1 MVSPRD
7 PSAKN
12 NQNQG
17 KGNTSAKAFPFV
29 HKECWIFYE
38 TDYSILRTAEG
49 LEKFSDLPDTA
60 LDAEKAKKIAQ
71 RLGIPEDNIKTYT
84 N

>member
-1 MVSPRD
+1 MALVFFPYRYHKKQTETNLVSPRD
-7 PSAKN
+7 PQARN
-12 NQNQG
+12 NLNQDT
-17 KGNTSAKAFPFV
+17 GNTGTKAFPFV

-60 LDAEKAKKIAQ
+60 
-71 RLGIPEDNIKTYT
+71 
-84 N
+84 